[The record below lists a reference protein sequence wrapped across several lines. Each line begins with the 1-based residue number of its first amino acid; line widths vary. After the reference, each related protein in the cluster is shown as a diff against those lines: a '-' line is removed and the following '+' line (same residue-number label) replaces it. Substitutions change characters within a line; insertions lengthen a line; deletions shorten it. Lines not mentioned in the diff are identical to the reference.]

1 MRYHPLWKALC
12 ILLSAVMVVVFC
24 FSFLSFWFLLE
35 ANLYS
40 DDMDTLVGR
49 LKDYRAESLAYNIIG
64 RYANEH
70 LSNVPAGVRAEIQ
83 NSQDDEAFSYLA
95 NVAPGTW
102 TYEIRDAMGNKLEST
117 VTDTTLPATVFYNY
131 QSTYFR
137 LAEPGEENRGF
148 LHSYYGQ
155 EYHIVDVKSPPY
167 QVSIYIEDTSVTAAY
182 GLPIETIRS
191 LYHLRYYIL
200 AAMGLSALLCLGCLI
215 YLCFSAGKS
224 RFREEICPKGLN
236 RIPLDLYAPAVIFAC
251 YWLCYAVYEMSP
263 MDHMYF
269 YAGNTFQE
277 DTVLRIIIT
286 AAFSFAGGLLGT
298 GLIFAVAAQGKA
310 PERYWLKNT
319 VSYRVL
325 SVIVRGIYKLF
336 ALLPVMWQW
345 LLVGIGMGA
354 SILFCI
360 GIESEFLLLWTI
372 LNCVAIVVYGA
383 YAFGTLLKGAK
394 NLAQGNLN
402 TKVSTKFLFGAF
414 RELACQMNAVADA
427 ALASA
432 EAKVKSDRMKTEL
445 ITNISHDI
453 KTPLTSIINYTDL
466 LRSAETPQQQE
477 EYLVVLDQQGQ
488 RLKKLIEDLTELS
501 KASTG
506 NIQANTM
513 PMDGTEALTQALG
526 EFADKMALAQLQLC
540 PDIPGEP
547 VMIQAD
553 GRLFWRVTANLLSN
567 TVKYAMP
574 GTRVYVSLKKTQYH
588 GIITIKNI
596 SREPLNIEADELMER
611 FVRGDQSRNTEG
623 SGLGLSIA
631 ASLMEVQKG
640 SLKLEVNGDLFSA
653 QIFFPLVNN

>member
-12 ILLSAVMVVVFC
+12 IILSAVMVVVFC

-40 DDMDTLVGR
+40 DNVDELIGR
-49 LKDYRAESLAYNIIG
+49 LKDYRAESLASNIIS
-64 RYANEH
+64 RYANTH
-70 LSNVPAGVRAEIQ
+70 LSNVPAEVLAEIQ
-83 NSQDDEAFSYLA
+83 GRQDDEAFSQRA
-95 NVAPGTW
+95 NLEPGTW
-102 TYEIRDAMGNKLEST
+102 TYEIRNASGSLLETT
-117 VTDTTLPATVFYNY
+117 VTDATLSATTFYDY
-131 QSTYFR
+131 SSAYFR
-137 LAEPGEENRGF
+137 LADPNEDVDF
-148 LHSYYGQ
+148 MLHNDNGVDYYIQ
-155 EYHIVDVKSPPY
+155 EHQSPRY
-167 QVSIYIEDTSVTAAY
+167 QVSLYIEDDSITAAY
-182 GLPIETIRS
+182 GLPIESIRS

-200 AAMGLSALLCLGCLI
+200 AAMGLSALLCLGCLV

-224 RFREEICPKGLN
+224 RCREGIRPGGLN
-236 RIPLDLYAPAVIFAC
+236 RIPLDIYIPVVGVCCYGLLYAI
-251 YWLCYAVYEMSP
+251 YEMSP
-263 MDHMYF
+263 LDNMYYF
-269 YAGNTFQE
+269 AGNTLQ
-277 DTVLRIIIT
+277 DDMVLRTILS
-286 AAFSFAGGLLGT
+286 AVFAFAGGVLAT
-298 GLIFAVAAQGKA
+298 GAIFAIAAQWKA
-310 PERYWLKNT
+310 PDHYWLKNT
-319 VSYRVL
+319 ISYRVL
-325 SVIVRGIYKLF
+325 SFIVRRVYKLF

-345 LLVGIGMGA
+345 LLVGFGMGF

-360 GIESEFLLLWTI
+360 WIESEFLLLWTV
-372 LNCVAIVVYGA
+372 LNCIAIVVYGA

-402 TKVSTKFLFGAF
+402 AKISTKFLFGAF
-414 RELACQMNAVADA
+414 RELGCQMNAVADA

-432 EAKVKSDRMKTEL
+432 EAKLKSDRMKTEP

-506 NIQANTM
+506 NIQANTT

-553 GRLFWRVTANLLSN
+553 GRLFWRVIANLLSN
-567 TVKYAMP
+567 VVKYAMP

-596 SREPLNIEADELMER
+596 SREPLNIDADELLER

-653 QIFFPLVNN
+653 QIYFPLVNE